1 MLEALQTELVV
12 MEAMVPQ
19 LGGTEEE
26 ALTLT
31 LTPTLTP
38 TPTLTLTLTLTT
50 APDQVPR
57 RRLRGCRL
65 RHSTRCYDLGSSRSS
80 CGWARSIAPR
90 RSAPC
95 SAAKCGD
102 LGGKSRPLR
111 MGLT

>member
-31 LTPTLTP
+31 LTPTQTP
-38 TPTLTLTLTLTT
+38 TPTLTLTLTT

-95 SAAKCGD
+95 SAAKCGH